1 MYDPAGSAGFAI
13 AVPAGSLVAMIVC
26 GLLQGAGFGLCWP
39 AIVQRTVRFAD
50 ADERSLA
57 SAAVSTVQRIGYA
70 VGTAAVGIAANAAGL
85 ADGAAAPAV
94 RAAGFWVFAAF
105 IPVLAIGVASAWEF
119 TGHGKRE
126 VVML

>member
-1 MYDPAGSAGFAI
+1 
-13 AVPAGSLVAMIVC
+13 
-26 GLLQGAGFGLCWP
+26 
-39 AIVQRTVRFAD
+39 
-50 ADERSLA
+50 
-57 SAAVSTVQRIGYA
+57 
-70 VGTAAVGIAANAAGL
+70 VGIAANAAGL